1 MRSMKRWVASALAV
15 ILCCRVSMTGYAQA
29 DPYTCD
35 ETLYLTLD
43 SEGRI
48 SESSVVKRWKSMVDQ
63 LESETNECKESLET
77 TKGVIRLGLH
87 FITNVDYEQPTEEKI
102 TAYRRTIN
110 ERLNDMYDRIHKEY
124 NSPKYDPSYAAAW
137 MVPDEVAQLFDDET
151 DYGVILLAKV
161 FRVIKHKNHV

>member
-48 SESSVVKRWKSMVDQ
+48 SESSVVKRYEVHEDGQ
-63 LESETNECKESLET
+63 ITDFGTYESVANLTSAAEAVK
-77 TKGVIRLGLH
+77 
-87 FITNVDYEQPTEEKI
+87 
-102 TAYRRTIN
+102 
-110 ERLNDMYDRIHKEY
+110 NDDG
-124 NSPKYDPSYAAAW
+124 A
-137 MVPDEVAQLFDDET
+137 
-151 DYGVILLAKV
+151 
-161 FRVIKHKNHV
+161 